1 MRCWFAKSG
10 VKAPFFLSCFDLR
23 VDFTVELCQI
33 PYLDS
38 RIPRWQVATVISVVN
53 QKGGVGK
60 TTTTVNLGAAMAA
73 RGKRVL
79 LIDIDAQS
87 NLTTHLGLG
96 LKEDPQDLQD
106 VPRQVPEWT
115 VYDVLKGSKRLQD
128 VVIKRTDNL
137 DVVPSS
143 LLLSAADLELGGMVG
158 RELLLKRAIEK
169 IRDQYDVILIDCPP
183 TLGLLSLNALAA
195 VDKVVVPVQ
204 SEYLALHGVRQLLD
218 TIDQVRG
225 IYNQSLVVGGVL
237 ICLHDSRKRLARAV
251 ADTIRAYFGQLVF
264 TTVIRENVALAEA
277 PAKGQ
282 TIFEYMPKSSGAED
296 YSALAEEILNV
307 KA

>member
-1 MRCWFAKSG
+1 
-10 VKAPFFLSCFDLR
+10 
-23 VDFTVELCQI
+23 
-33 PYLDS
+33 
-38 RIPRWQVATVISVVN
+38 VAVAISIVN

-60 TTTTVNLGAAMAA
+60 TTTTVNLGAAIAQ
-73 RGKRVL
+73 RGNKVL

-96 LKEDPQDLQD
+96 VKEDPNDLTEVEQG
-106 VPRQVPEWT
+106 PEWT
-115 VYDVLKGSKRLQD
+115 VYDVLKGTKRIQD
-128 VVIKRTDNL
+128 VVIKRSDNL
-137 DVVPSS
+137 HIVPSS
-143 LLLSAADLELGGMVG
+143 LLLSAADLELGGVVG
-158 RELLLKRAIEK
+158 RELLLKRAIDK
-169 IRDQYDVILIDCPP
+169 VRDQYDVILIDCPP

-195 VDKVVVPVQ
+195 VDKVIVPVQ

-225 IYNQSLVVGGVL
+225 VYNQALIVGGVL

-251 ADTIRAYFGQLVF
+251 ADTIRAYFGELVF
-264 TTVIRENVALAEA
+264 TTIIRENVALAEA

-296 YSALAEEILNV
+296 YSALAEEVLND